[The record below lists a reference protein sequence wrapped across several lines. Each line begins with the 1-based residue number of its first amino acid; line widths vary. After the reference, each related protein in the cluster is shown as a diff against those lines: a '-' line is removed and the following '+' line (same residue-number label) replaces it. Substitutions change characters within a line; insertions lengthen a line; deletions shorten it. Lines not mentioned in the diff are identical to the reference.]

1 MGALFIWGNDMGT
14 ASFSVGK
21 YGTNR
26 GSAAGTVLSSYV
38 RTSGAYTTSTSA
50 TNLEDGTGDITLAA
64 GEVLQ
69 VHASE
74 AMRIRFGGVA
84 ATASTG
90 HYIPENGQAEFEC
103 NEAGTVSIIDVA

>member
-1 MGALFIWGNDMGT
+1 MGI

-21 YGTNR
+21 YARVR
-26 GSAAGTVLSSYV
+26 GSGPATVMSTNV

-50 TNLEDGTGDITLAA
+50 TNLEDAGGDITLSS

-69 VHASE
+69 IHADE
-74 AMRIRFGGVA
+74 AMRIRFGGTA

-90 HYIPENGQAEFEC
+90 HYIPAGIQCEFEC
-103 NEAGTVSIIDVA
+103 NDPGLVSIIDVA

>member
-1 MGALFIWGNDMGT
+1 MGT

-21 YGTNR
+21 YARIRGT
-26 GSAAGTVLSSYV
+26 GAASVMSSNLRV
-38 RTSGAYTTSTSA
+38 SGAYTTSTSA
-50 TNLEDGTGDITLAA
+50 SNLEDSTATDVTLSS

-69 VHASE
+69 IHADE

-90 HYIPENGQAEFEC
+90 HYIPAGIQAEFEV
-103 NEAGTVSIIDVA
+103 NDPGLVSIIDVA

>member
-1 MGALFIWGNDMGT
+1 MGT

-21 YGTNR
+21 YARNR
-26 GSAAGTVLSSYV
+26 GAGAGVIMSSNV
-38 RTSGAYTTSTSA
+38 RLSGAYTTSTSA
-50 TNLEDGTGDITLAA
+50 TNLEDAGGDITLSS

-69 VHASE
+69 VYADE

-90 HYIPENGQAEFEC
+90 HYIPAGIQAEFEC
-103 NEAGTVSIIDVA
+103 NDPGLVSIIDVA